1 MIVTLTPNPSVDR
14 TVSITDLQ
22 RGEVQ
27 RATASRIDPGGKGV
41 NISRALTAHHARTLA
56 VLPAGGPQGH
66 LLAELLAEAGI
77 EVAIV
82 PIADSIR
89 ANLALVEPDGTTT
102 KINEPGPLLSGSELA
117 ALLAGAV
124 ATLAQQPSW
133 LVGSGSLPPG
143 VEDDLYAG
151 LVRRCRDAGVKVA
164 IDASGPALRHA
175 VAAGPD
181 LIKPNLEEL
190 EELVDR
196 SLDTLADVLA
206 ASVEVLSHHGV
217 ATVVVSLGRSGALL
231 VTASVCAFAV
241 APVSSPLS
249 TVGAGDA
256 LLAGYLYATGNGS
269 TAVDAL
275 CTGVAWGAAAVSLP
289 GSRMPTPADV
299 AGIQVS
305 VTSEP
310 DLTLR
315 LKN

>member
-14 TVSITDLQ
+14 TVSITGLR

-41 NISRALTAHHARTLA
+41 NISRALSAHKARTVA
-56 VLPAGGPQGH
+56 VLPAGGPEGH

-77 EVAIV
+77 DVTIV
-82 PIADSIR
+82 PIEGSIR

-102 KINEPGPLLSGSELA
+102 KINEPGPHLSGAEIG
-117 ALLAGAV
+117 ALFACAE
-124 ATLAQQPSW
+124 ATLGKHPSW

-143 VEDDLYAG
+143 VDHDLYAE
-151 LVRRCRDAGVKVA
+151 LVLRCRDAGVRVA
-164 IDASGPALRHA
+164 IDASGQALKDA

-196 SLDTLADVLA
+196 SLVTLGDVLT
-206 ASVEVLSHHGV
+206 ASIDLVTHGV
-217 ATVVVSLGRSGALL
+217 ATVVVSMGRHGALL
-231 VTASVCAFAV
+231 VTPSVTAHAV
-241 APVSSPLS
+241 AHVSTPLS

-256 LLAGYLYATGNGS
+256 LLAGYLYATGSGS
-269 TAVDAL
+269 TTMDAL

-299 AGIQVS
+299 ADIQVS
-305 VTSEP
+305 LTTEP
-310 DLTLR
+310 DLALPLTS
-315 LKN
+315 

>member
-22 RGEVQ
+22 RGEVH

-41 NISRALTAHHARTLA
+41 NISRALTAHKARTLA

-82 PIADSIR
+82 PIGGSIR

-102 KINEPGPLLSGSELA
+102 KINEPGPLLSGSELG
-117 ALLAGAV
+117 ALLDGAV
-124 ATLAQQPSW
+124 ATLREHPSW

-151 LVRRCRDAGVKVA
+151 LVHRCHEAGVRVA

-175 VAAGPD
+175 VVAGPD

-190 EELVDR
+190 EDLLDRRLNSLGDVRAAAFDLV
-196 SLDTLADVLA
+196 SQ
-206 ASVEVLSHHGV
+206 GV
-217 ATVVVSLGRSGALL
+217 ATVVVSLGRHGALL
-231 VTASVCAFAV
+231 VTASVTAHAV
-241 APVSSPLS
+241 APISSPLS

-256 LLAGYLYATGNGS
+256 LLAGYLYATGSGTS
-269 TAVDAL
+269 AVDAL
-275 CTGVAWGAAAVSLP
+275 AAGVSWGAAAVSLP
-289 GSRMPTPADV
+289 GSRMPNPADV
-299 AGIQVS
+299 AGIRVS
-305 VTSEP
+305 LTTEP
-310 DLTLR
+310 DLSLALR
-315 LKN
+315 S

>member
-1 MIVTLTPNPSVDR
+1 MIVTLTPNPSLDR

-27 RATASRIDPGGKGV
+27 RATASRLDPGGKGV
-41 NISRALTAHHARTLA
+41 NISRALTAHKARTLA

-66 LLAELLAEAGI
+66 LLAELLEEAGI

-82 PIADSIR
+82 PIGGSIR
-89 ANLALVEPDGTTT
+89 ANIALVEPDGTTT
-102 KINEPGPLLSGSELA
+102 KINEPGPLLSGTEVSS
-117 ALLAGAV
+117 LLAGAV
-124 ATLAQQPSW
+124 ATLADQPSW

-143 VEDDLYAG
+143 VHEDLYAG
-151 LVRRCRDAGVKVA
+151 LVRRCRDAGVRVA
-164 IDASGPALRHA
+164 IDASGLALHHG

-196 SLDTLADVLA
+196 SLTTLGDVLTA
-206 ASVEVLSHHGV
+206 ARDLVAGGV
-217 ATVVVSLGRSGALL
+217 ATVVVSLGGHGALL
-231 VTASVCAFAV
+231 VSESVIAHAV
-241 APVSSPLS
+241 APVSAPLS

-256 LLAGYLYATGNGS
+256 LLAGYLYATSTGS
-269 TAVDAL
+269 DTVEAL
-275 CTGVAWGAAAVSLP
+275 CTGVSWGAAAVSLP

-299 AGIQVS
+299 IGIQAS
-305 VTSEP
+305 LTNEP
-310 DLTLR
+310 DLNLA

>member
-22 RGEVQ
+22 RGEVH

-41 NISRALTAHHARTLA
+41 NISRALTAHKARTLA

-66 LLAELLAEAGI
+66 LLADLLAEAGI
-77 EVAIV
+77 AVAIV
-82 PIADSIR
+82 PISGSIR
-89 ANLALVEPDGTTT
+89 ANVALVEPDGTTT
-102 KINEPGPLLSGSELA
+102 KINEPGPLLSGSESE
-117 ALLAGAV
+117 ALIAGAV
-124 ATLAQQPSW
+124 DTLAEQPSW
-133 LVGSGSLPPG
+133 LVASGSLPPG
-143 VEDDLYAG
+143 VDDDLYAG
-151 LVRRCRDAGVKVA
+151 LVRRCREAGVSVA
-164 IDASGPALRHA
+164 IDASGPALRLA

-190 EELVDR
+190 EELVGR
-196 SLDTLADVLA
+196 SLDTLCDVLLA
-206 ASVEVLSHHGV
+206 AADLVTHGV
-217 ATVVVSLGRSGALL
+217 AAVVVSLGGHGALL
-231 VTASVCAFAV
+231 VSPTVVAHAV
-241 APVSSPLS
+241 APVSSPQS

-256 LLAGYLYATGNGS
+256 LLAGYLYATGSGS
-269 TAVDAL
+269 TAKEAL

-305 VTSEP
+305 LTTEP

-315 LKN
+315 LKH

>member
-1 MIVTLTPNPSVDR
+1 MIITLTPNPSLDR

-27 RATASRIDPGGKGV
+27 RATASRLDPGGKGV
-41 NISRALTAHHARTLA
+41 NISRALTAHKAPTLA

-66 LLAELLAEAGI
+66 LLAELLEGAGI

-82 PIADSIR
+82 PIGGSIR
-89 ANLALVEPDGTTT
+89 ANIALVEPDGTTT
-102 KINEPGPLLSGSELA
+102 KINEPGPLLSGAEVD

-124 ATLAQQPSW
+124 ATLAEQPSW

-143 VEDDLYAG
+143 VHEDLYAD
-151 LVRRCRDAGVKVA
+151 LVRRCRDAGVRVA
-164 IDASGPALRHA
+164 IDASGLALRHG

-196 SLDTLADVLA
+196 SLTTLGDVLNA
-206 ASVEVLSHHGV
+206 ARDLVAGGV
-217 ATVVVSLGRSGALL
+217 ATVVVSLGGHGALL
-231 VTASVCAFAV
+231 VSESVIAHAV
-241 APVSSPLS
+241 APVSAPLS

-256 LLAGYLYATGNGS
+256 LLAGYLYATGTGS
-269 TAVDAL
+269 GTVEAL
-275 CTGVAWGAAAVSLP
+275 CTGVSWGAAAVSLP

-299 AGIQVS
+299 IGIQVS
-305 VTSEP
+305 LTNDP
-310 DLTLR
+310 DLTLSV
-315 LKN
+315 KN

>member
-14 TVSITDLQ
+14 TVSITDLH
-22 RGEVQ
+22 RGEVH

-41 NISRALTAHHARTLA
+41 NISRALTAHKARTLA

-77 EVAIV
+77 DVNIV
-82 PIADSIR
+82 PIGGSIR

-102 KINEPGPLLSGSELA
+102 KINEQGPLLSGSELE

-124 ATLAQQPSW
+124 ATLREKPSW

-143 VEDDLYAG
+143 VDGNLYAG
-151 LVRRCRDAGVKVA
+151 LVRRGRDAGVRVA

-190 EELVDR
+190 EELVER
-196 SLDTLADVLA
+196 SLNTLGDVVAVALDLVA
-206 ASVEVLSHHGV
+206 HGV
-217 ATVVVSLGRSGALL
+217 ATVVVSLGRQGALL
-231 VTASVCAFAV
+231 VTPSVTAHAV
-241 APVSSPLS
+241 APVSAPLS

-256 LLAGYLYATGNGS
+256 LLAGYLYATGSGS

-275 CTGVAWGAAAVSLP
+275 CTGVALGAAAVSLP
-289 GSRMPTPADV
+289 GSRMPSPADV

-305 VTSEP
+305 LTTEP
-310 DLTLR
+310 DLTTP
-315 LKN
+315 LKS

>member
-22 RGEVQ
+22 RGEVH

-41 NISRALTAHHARTLA
+41 NISRALTAHKARTLA

-82 PIADSIR
+82 PIGGPIR

-102 KINEPGPLLSGSELA
+102 KINEPGPLLSGSERG

-124 ATLAQQPSW
+124 ATLGEHPSW

-143 VEDDLYAG
+143 VELDLYAG
-151 LVRRCRDAGVKVA
+151 LVRVCRDAGVRVA

-196 SLDTLADVLA
+196 SLNTLGEVLA
-206 ASVEVLSHHGV
+206 AGVDLVANGV
-217 ATVVVSLGRSGALL
+217 ATVVVSLGSHGALL
-231 VTASVCAFAV
+231 VTESAAALAV

-305 VTSEP
+305 LTTEP

>member
-22 RGEVQ
+22 RGEVH

-41 NISRALTAHHARTLA
+41 NISRALTAHKARTMA

-77 EVAIV
+77 EVTIV
-82 PIADSIR
+82 PIDGSSR
-89 ANLALVEPDGTTT
+89 ANIALVEPDGTTT
-102 KINEPGPLLSGSELA
+102 KINEPGPLLSGSELG

-124 ATLAQQPSW
+124 ATLGEQPSW

-143 VEDDLYAG
+143 VDDHLYAG
-151 LVRRCRDAGVKVA
+151 LVARCRVAGVRVA

-190 EELVDR
+190 EELVGG
-196 SLDTLADVLA
+196 SLDTLGDVLA
-206 ASVEVLSHHGV
+206 ATLDLVTHGV
-217 ATVVVSLGRSGALL
+217 ATVVVSLGRYGALL
-231 VTASVCAFAV
+231 VTPSVTAHAV
-241 APVSSPLS
+241 APISAPLS

-269 TAVDAL
+269 TPMDAL

-299 AGIQVS
+299 AGIQIS
-305 VTSEP
+305 LTTEP
-310 DLTLR
+310 DLTLP
-315 LKN
+315 LKS